1 VLVLVRLLSSVM
13 ELTGTIGAAVIFV
26 NSGVCLAHSGN
37 DAVGAMSESAN
48 GTTRLLRSRM
58 RLIVPPGEQ
67 VEGEY
72 DGLEDVVL
80 TYRKQYHLLRLLCV
94 EGEEV
99 FLHVVMERP
108 RANLAM
114 TRHKVSEFEQAFF
127 DDPIRVRLL
136 QMRLLKE
143 RQMAERESSRELEIT
158 KMTERETRPEKGFM
172 EEDIEEIEIEEIPA
186 YLCEDSVRRMLGLS
200 PITAA

>member
-1 VLVLVRLLSSVM
+1 M

-26 NSGVCLAHSGN
+26 NTGVCLAHSGN
-37 DAVGAMSESAN
+37 DAVGTMSQSVN
-48 GTTRLLRSRM
+48 GTTRLLRSKM
-58 RLIVPPGEQ
+58 RLLVQPVDQATLES
-67 VEGEY
+67 
-72 DGLEDVVL
+72 DGLEDAVL
-80 TYRKQYHLLRLLCV
+80 TYRRQYHLLRLLCV
-94 EGEEV
+94 DGEEV

-114 TRHKVSEFEQAFF
+114 TRHKVSEFEKEFF

-143 RQMAERESSRELEIT
+143 RQTAEREFSREME
-158 KMTERETRPEKGFM
+158 MTERETESDEDFT
-172 EEDIEEIEIEEIPA
+172 EEDIEEIPA

-200 PITAA
+200 PILAA

>member
-1 VLVLVRLLSSVM
+1 MLVLVRLLSSVM
-13 ELTGTIGAAVIFV
+13 ELTGTIGSAVIFV
-26 NSGVCLAHSGN
+26 STGVCLAHSGN
-37 DAVGAMSESAN
+37 DAIGAMSQSAN
-48 GTTRLLRSRM
+48 GTTRLLRSKM
-58 RLIVPPGEQ
+58 RLLVQPGDQAQAVPEI
-67 VEGEY
+67 

-80 TYRKQYHLLRLLCV
+80 TYHKQYHLLRVLCV

-99 FLHVVMERP
+99 FLHVVLERP

-114 TRHKVSEFEQAFF
+114 TRHKVSEFEQEFF

-143 RQMAERESSRELEIT
+143 QQAAEREFSREMEVME
-158 KMTERETRPEKGFM
+158 MTERETEQLEDFTD
-172 EEDIEEIEIEEIPA
+172 EEVEEIPA

-200 PITAA
+200 PISAA